1 MALRKVASDL
11 VTGLG
16 VRVAV
21 PQATSGSS
29 TLMSLSS
36 SFMKRG
42 FATGT
47 LCSIDSSHVWR
58 SIFDNVWTVSSGI
71 FHSE

>member
-1 MALRKVASDL
+1 MALRKVASDI

-21 PQATSGSS
+21 PQTASSGSS
-29 TLMSLSS
+29 TLMALSS
-36 SFMKRG
+36 SLMKRG

-47 LCSIDSSHVWR
+47 H
-58 SIFDNVWTVSSGI
+58 
-71 FHSE
+71 